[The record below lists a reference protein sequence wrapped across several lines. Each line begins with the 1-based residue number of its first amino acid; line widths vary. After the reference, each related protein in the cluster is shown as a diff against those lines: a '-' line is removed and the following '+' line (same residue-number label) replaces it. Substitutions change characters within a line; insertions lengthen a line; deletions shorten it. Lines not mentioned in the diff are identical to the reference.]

1 MLYQTSIKTNKE
13 QNQVDFILKS
23 INQQPACFKYKLF
36 QKIWNLIQENTTKPR
51 TCIVKCFYKNC
62 K

>member
-1 MLYQTSIKTNKE
+1 MPYQTSIKTNKE
-13 QNQVDFILKS
+13 QNQVDFILES
-23 INQQPACFKYKLF
+23 IDQQPACFKYKLF
-36 QKIWNLIQENTTKPR
+36 QKILNPIQEDATKLR